1 LACGASGTY
10 DESAKLMAKRDSGDP
25 MKSPRNR
32 MPRLVARGIDQI
44 EDGIYVLVAVLLVV
58 AGLFALWGALTRL
71 VSDVQQNVQAVNV
84 VTDLLDNGLILFII
98 AELLHTVRV
107 TIQERTLV
115 VEPFLIVALIAGV
128 RRLLLV
134 TARLATTNAV
144 FTWGREGIEMAVLLA
159 LILGITLA
167 LVLWHRSHI
176 QPVAGK

>member
-1 LACGASGTY
+1 
-10 DESAKLMAKRDSGDP
+10 MAKKDGGYP
-25 MKSPRNR
+25 MKSPRGR
-32 MPRLVARGIDQI
+32 SHGLAAWAIDQV
-44 EDGIYVLVAVLLVV
+44 EDGIYVVVAILLVV
-58 AGLFALWGALTRL
+58 AGLFALWGALTQL
-71 VSDVQQNVQAVNV
+71 ATDVQAKHFEAVTV

-134 TARLATTNAV
+134 TAQLATNSTQ
-144 FTWGREGIEMAVLLA
+144 FSWSQQGIEMTVLLA

-167 LVLWHRSHI
+167 LVLWHRFHI
-176 QPVAGK
+176 QSVGAKA

>member
-1 LACGASGTY
+1 
-10 DESAKLMAKRDSGDP
+10 MAKKDGGYP

-32 MPRLVARGIDQI
+32 THGLAAMAIDQV
-44 EDGIYVLVAVLLVV
+44 EDGIYIVVAVLLVV
-58 AGLFALWGALTRL
+58 AGVFALWGAVAKL
-71 VSDVQQNVQAVNV
+71 VSDVQQNAQAVNV

-115 VEPFLIVALIAGV
+115 VEPFLIVGLIAGV

-134 TARLATTNAV
+134 TAQLATNPTD
-144 FTWGREGIEMAVLLA
+144 FSWSHQGIEMTVLLA

-167 LVLWHRSHI
+167 LVLWHRFHI
-176 QPVAGK
+176 QSVASKA